1 MEALDEFRQNHR
13 VIEDF
18 ASTTLAGIP
27 GDLCRLLHVATL
39 RDMATGRYHHAGL
52 EMIYSEPAVDQALGL
67 CHQELFERILETSLE
82 QQEVELRKCLEGLG
96 GPTSD
101 IAVRWQEHEFYRLLI
116 PSGVPSYLRE
126 LFCSNLNVLLRVI
139 AEDSPNPRP
148 NA

>member
-1 MEALDEFRQNHR
+1 MEALDEFQQNHR

-39 RDMATGRYHHAGL
+39 RDMATGRYRHAGL
-52 EMIYSEPAVDQALGL
+52 ETIYSEPAVHQALWV

-82 QQEVELRKCLEGLG
+82 RQEVELRKCLEGLG
-96 GPTSD
+96 DCTGE
-101 IAVRWQEHEFYRLLI
+101 IAGRWQEHEFYRVLI

-126 LFCSNLNVLLRVI
+126 LFCSNIGVLLDLI
-139 AEDSPNPRP
+139 AEESSNPRP

>member
-1 MEALDEFRQNHR
+1 MEALDEFQQNHR

-27 GDLCRLLHVATL
+27 GDLCRLLHLATL
-39 RDMATGRYHHAGL
+39 RDMATGRYRHAGL
-52 EMIYSEPAVDQALGL
+52 EAIYSEPAVHQALWL

-82 QQEVELRKCLEGLG
+82 RQEVELRKCLEVLG
-96 GPTSD
+96 APTGE
-101 IAVRWQEHEFYRLLI
+101 IAERWQEHEFYRFLI

-126 LFCSNLNVLLRVI
+126 LFCSNLGVLLRLI
-139 AEDSPNPRP
+139 TEESTNPLP

>member
-1 MEALDEFRQNHR
+1 MEALDEFQQSHR

-18 ASTTLAGIP
+18 ASTTLEGIP

-39 RDMATGRYHHAGL
+39 RDMGTGRYRHAGL
-52 EMIYSEPAVDQALGL
+52 ETIYSEPAVHQALWL

-82 QQEVELRKCLEGLG
+82 RQEVELRKCLEGLG
-96 GPTSD
+96 DCTGE
-101 IAVRWQEHEFYRLLI
+101 IAGRWQEHEFYRVLI

-126 LFCSNLNVLLRVI
+126 LFCSNIGVLLHLI
-139 AEDSPNPRP
+139 AEESPNRRP

>member
-1 MEALDEFRQNHR
+1 MEALDEFQQSHR

-18 ASTTLAGIP
+18 VSTTLEGIP

-39 RDMATGRYHHAGL
+39 RDMGTGRYRHAGL
-52 EMIYSEPAVDQALGL
+52 ETIYSEPAVHQALWL

-82 QQEVELRKCLEGLG
+82 RQEVELRKCLEGLG
-96 GPTSD
+96 DRTGE
-101 IAVRWQEHEFYRLLI
+101 IAARWQEHEFYRVLI

-126 LFCSNLNVLLRVI
+126 LFCSNIGVLLDLI
-139 AEDSPNPRP
+139 AEDSPNRRP

>member
-1 MEALDEFRQNHR
+1 MEALDEFHQNHR

-39 RDMATGRYHHAGL
+39 RDMGTGRYHHAGL
-52 EMIYSEPAVDQALGL
+52 ETIYSEPAVHQALWL

-82 QQEVELRKCLEGLG
+82 RQEVELRKCLEGLDG
-96 GPTSD
+96 RTGE
-101 IAVRWQEHEFYRLLI
+101 IARRWQEHEFYRVLI

-126 LFCSNLNVLLRVI
+126 LFCSNIGVLLDLI
-139 AEDSPNPRP
+139 AEETPNPRP